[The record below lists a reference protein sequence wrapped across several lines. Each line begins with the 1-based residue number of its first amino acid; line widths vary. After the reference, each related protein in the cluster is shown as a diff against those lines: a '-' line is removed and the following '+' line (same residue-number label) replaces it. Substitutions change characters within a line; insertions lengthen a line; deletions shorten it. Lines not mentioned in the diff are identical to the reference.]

1 MSDRSFSD
9 AHNHLVNTHARVLDR
24 MECAGIPIHEA
35 REMLDEL
42 SEAESALRSAF
53 TLHSQRA
60 AFRASLTKSP
70 QEA

>member
-1 MSDRSFSD
+1 MTFSD
-9 AHNHLVNTHARVLDR
+9 AHDHLVTTHARVLDR

-35 REMLDEL
+35 REMLREL

-53 TLHSQRA
+53 TINSQRE

-70 QEA
+70 QEAN